1 MRKILGAACAIGWGV
16 SLAQAEDSYILNQN
30 QTGLN
35 LPGVSLPQG
44 YDEVRT
50 SDGSFC
56 RSSVSGN
63 GAYLDMGVI
72 GSQDPAGTTIDRGAV
87 YGRIVVP
94 LGRTG
99 SRLDCRRL
107 YDLEIERLKM
117 EVRLLR
123 AGLGQAGGMQP
134 NGGEAGSV
142 GGEWSNSGRQ

>member
-1 MRKILGAACAIGWGV
+1 MWKVLGAASAIAGSI
-16 SLAQAEDSYILNQN
+16 SLCQAEDSYILNQN

-44 YDEVRT
+44 FDEVRT

-63 GAYLDMGVI
+63 GAYVDIGVV
-72 GSQDPAGTTIDRGAV
+72 GTQRADRGTMDAGAV

-99 SRLDCRRL
+99 ERLDCRRL

-117 EVRLLR
+117 EVRLLK
-123 AGLGQAGGMQP
+123 AGLNGMQGSMQAGAQP
-134 NGGEAGSV
+134 V
-142 GGEWSNSGRQ
+142 DGEWTNRGRQ

>member
-1 MRKILGAACAIGWGV
+1 MWKILGAAGAVAGSV
-16 SLAQAEDSYILNQN
+16 SLCHAEDSYILNQN

-35 LPGVSLPQG
+35 LPGVSMPQG

-50 SDGSFC
+50 SDGSYC

-63 GAYLDMGVI
+63 GTYLDLGVI
-72 GSQDPAGTTIDRGAV
+72 GTQNQEGGMIDKGAV

-94 LGRTG
+94 LGQKG
-99 SRLDCRRL
+99 QRLDCRRL

-123 AGLGQAGGMQP
+123 AGLHGANSMGAMR
-134 NGGEAGSV
+134 EDTTSDSV
-142 GGEWSNSGRQ
+142 NWSNGRQ

>member
-1 MRKILGAACAIGWGV
+1 MWKVLGAAGAIAGGLSV
-16 SLAQAEDSYILNQN
+16 AHAEDRYILNQN

-72 GSQDPAGTTIDRGAV
+72 GSQNPDGSTIDGGAI
-87 YGRIVVP
+87 YGRVVVP

-99 SRLDCRRL
+99 ERLDCRRL

-123 AGLGQAGGMQP
+123 AGMGQMRRGQAGG
-134 NGGEAGSV
+134 EAV
-142 GGEWSNSGRQ
+142 GGEWSDSGRQ

>member
-1 MRKILGAACAIGWGV
+1 MWKVLGAAGAIAA
-16 SLAQAEDSYILNQN
+16 SMALAQAEDSYILNQN

-72 GSQDPAGTTIDRGAV
+72 GSQKPDGSTIDNGAV
-87 YGRIVVP
+87 YGRVVVP

-99 SRLDCRRL
+99 NRLDCRRL
-107 YDLEIERLKM
+107 YDLEIERLRM

-123 AGLGQAGGMQP
+123 AGMGQMRGGQAGGD
-134 NGGEAGSV
+134 AA
-142 GGEWSNSGRQ
+142 GGEWTKTGRQ

>member
-1 MRKILGAACAIGWGV
+1 MWKVLGAAGAIAGSV

-72 GSQDPAGTTIDRGAV
+72 GSQNPDGSTIDSGAV
-87 YGRIVVP
+87 YGRVVVP

-123 AGLGQAGGMQP
+123 AGMGQMRGGQTAG
-134 NGGEAGSV
+134 GSV
-142 GGEWSNSGRQ
+142 GGEWTNTGRQ

>member
-1 MRKILGAACAIGWGV
+1 MWKILGAAGAIAGSL

-72 GSQDPAGTTIDRGAV
+72 GSQHPDGSAIDRGAV
-87 YGRIVVP
+87 YGRVVVP

-107 YDLEIERLKM
+107 YDLEIERLRM

-123 AGLGQAGGMQP
+123 AGAGQMRRDPSGA
-134 NGGEAGSV
+134 EAV
-142 GGEWSNSGRQ
+142 GGEWTNSGRQ